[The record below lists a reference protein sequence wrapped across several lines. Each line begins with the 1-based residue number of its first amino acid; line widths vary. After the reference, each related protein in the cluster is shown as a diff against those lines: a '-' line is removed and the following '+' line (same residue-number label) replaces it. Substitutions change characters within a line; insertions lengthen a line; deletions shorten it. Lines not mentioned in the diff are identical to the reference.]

1 MIDYLLNYKSKKV
14 KQFTDAELLKTFT
27 EILNHVF
34 NYTNRVPVDKSK
46 TITNFIT
53 DIKELNLS
61 INEVKEA
68 LRQGMKGTY
77 GDVMDISNMVL
88 YKWLKTYISNPDR
101 IDSIKKWET
110 QNSFTQKELTP
121 EEVRLK
127 DIACLKELFIQFK
140 TGETDYIKV
149 PRGMWYD
156 LLSELK
162 AEDLADYKKFLDIAK
177 NRLIVEESRTK
188 VSTMKEERALKQ
200 LLHLIETNDTSVERR
215 IMHKAKEIAVNEY
228 FELIDELKID

>member
-61 INEVKEA
+61 INEVKDA

-127 DIACLKELFIQFK
+127 DISCLKELFIQFK
-140 TGETDYIKV
+140 TGETNYIKV

-162 AEDLADYKKFLDIAK
+162 AEDLADYTQFLILAK
-177 NRLIVEESRTK
+177 DRLILEESKTK